1 MQYADIVS
9 VLGDVQGNNSR
20 EWYVQQKEIFKEI
33 HILLHDLYFAVG
45 SRLREKVHIDN
56 NPRKSISRPYNDQ
69 RFGHKP
75 YLRDNMWITFQTK
88 ECPMPAFFIE
98 FSSCGIRIGMGYY
111 SAAPA
116 QMRDLRGKID
126 HRPQRVSG
134 MLEKV
139 LQDKEL
145 QAIGEPYKKRFPSSH
160 EGLLGEIYNF
170 RSIYFQKIVPANDWE
185 NIEQIAGDT
194 FLELVPMY
202 QWFVEEGL

>member
-1 MQYADIVS
+1 
-9 VLGDVQGNNSR
+9 
-20 EWYVQQKEIFKEI
+20 
-33 HILLHDLYFAVG
+33 
-45 SRLREKVHIDN
+45 
-56 NPRKSISRPYNDQ
+56 
-69 RFGHKP
+69 
-75 YLRDNMWITFQTK
+75 
-88 ECPMPAFFIE
+88 
-98 FSSCGIRIGMGYY
+98 
-111 SAAPA
+111 
-116 QMRDLRGKID
+116 MRDLRGKID